1 MTRGRHRQAQGP
13 SDVGT
18 NDRNDRP
25 PLNLRLI
32 LETHLPSMT
41 FVPGIGRSGGFCR
54 HAHRVHW
61 HTSNEHAGEIGSMLL
76 QVFAKRR
83 AIPEIVHSMVGFL
96 RSDKAAAPTSTPRFS
111 FFTIKIS
118 YVLVIGAAMF
128 YVSRIVVEPRT
139 GF

>member
-1 MTRGRHRQAQGP
+1 
-13 SDVGT
+13 
-18 NDRNDRP
+18 
-25 PLNLRLI
+25 
-32 LETHLPSMT
+32 
-41 FVPGIGRSGGFCR
+41 
-54 HAHRVHW
+54 
-61 HTSNEHAGEIGSMLL
+61 MLL
-76 QVFAKRR
+76 QVFAKRS
-83 AIPEIVHSMVGFL
+83 AIPEIIHNMVGFL